1 MRRSG
6 KGSGGGIGMNKNVR
20 VGVRTGRGGKA
31 QSPAAVNQR
40 LGGKVGDHVTEKA
53 GSTGYRG
60 EMLERGPGY
69 NTAPGFGNAVAL
81 NVGGGG
87 PGKGYNVIGKA
98 GQQGTHGPVNPG
110 QPMPRGEIFPGFGGK
125 GRS

>member
-31 QSPAAVNQR
+31 QSPAAVNQ
-40 LGGKVGDHVTEKA
+40 LGAKVGDHTTGKR
-53 GSTGYRG
+53 GSSGYRG
-60 EMLERGPGY
+60 EELVRGPGY
-69 NTAPGFGNAVAL
+69 NPAPGFGNAVAL

-87 PGKGYNVIGKA
+87 PGTGRTVMRSGS
-98 GQQGTHGPVNPG
+98 QQTHGAPAAG
-110 QPMPRGEIFPGFGGK
+110 SPMPKAKEIWPGWK
-125 GRS
+125 D

>member
-40 LGGKVGDHVTEKA
+40 LGGKVGDHVTERK

-60 EMLERGPGY
+60 EELVRGPGY
-69 NTAPGFGNAVAL
+69 NPAPGFGNAVAL

-87 PGKGYNVIGKA
+87 PGTGRTIYKTA
-98 GQQGTHGPVNPG
+98 TMGTHGQPAARNPT
-110 QPMPRGEIFPGFGGK
+110 PKAKELWPGWK
-125 GRS
+125 G